1 MTDWSDSLN
10 GTHRALALPGT
21 YEDSR
26 MISGD
31 RAKTLTHHAEVGP
44 GHRRSWFGV
53 RTQRAIAVLIWLSLG
68 ALYPSG
74 SQAQVGGD
82 SAGPGTVAARAAMT
96 DSTGVQPGDL
106 IRLKVWREPDMSG
119 DVVVDARGEATLPR
133 LGAVRVSSWAPESL
147 RSYLVSSYAKYLR
160 DPAVEVTVLPRVTI
174 LGAVRN
180 PGVQNVD
187 PTLTI
192 ADALALAGGVAGD
205 GKQGKIELRRRG
217 AKVPVSLSMTARLA
231 DTPVRSGDQ
240 LFVPQRSWLSRN
252 PGVVLGVASFAT
264 SIIFFALR

>member
-1 MTDWSDSLN
+1 MICDNRVTIPRHHTPLAARPSWGIRLVAAARLVAAVLVWMAFGAVHATGSPAQVVSDS
-10 GTHRALALPGT
+10 
-21 YEDSR
+21 
-26 MISGD
+26 
-31 RAKTLTHHAEVGP
+31 AK
-44 GHRRSWFGV
+44 
-53 RTQRAIAVLIWLSLG
+53 
-68 ALYPSG
+68 
-74 SQAQVGGD
+74 
-82 SAGPGTVAARAAMT
+82 RAAGGAV

-119 DVVVDARGEATLPR
+119 DVVVDASGEATLPR
-133 LGAVRVSSWAPESL
+133 LGPLRVTGWAPDSL
-147 RSYLVSSYAKYLR
+147 RRHLVSSYAKYLR
-160 DPAVEVTVLPRVTI
+160 DPAIDVTVLPRVTI
-174 LGAVRN
+174 LGAVRT

-217 AKVPVSLSMTARLA
+217 AKIPVSLSMTARLA